1 MRCFRDTA
9 TLHQHLHGHIPS
21 LLQLYALRALN
32 AVVPGFAPI
41 PQGPVPTPIP
51 TPCEPAAAG
60 VAMNLAILHIND
72 HHSHL
77 EADTFKLKGADVP
90 AGLSVTTS
98 DVRVTYGGFPM
109 LVSLFEKVSP
119 TTTSCVY

>member
-1 MRCFRDTA
+1 M
-9 TLHQHLHGHIPS
+9 LS
-21 LLQLYALRALN
+21 VLN
-32 AVVPGFAPI
+32 ALVPGFAPI

-60 VAMNLAILHIND
+60 VAMNLDILHIND

-98 DVRVTYGGFPM
+98 DVRVTYGGVPM
-109 LVSLFEKVSP
+109 LVSLFEKASP
-119 TTTSCVY
+119 TTTTCVY